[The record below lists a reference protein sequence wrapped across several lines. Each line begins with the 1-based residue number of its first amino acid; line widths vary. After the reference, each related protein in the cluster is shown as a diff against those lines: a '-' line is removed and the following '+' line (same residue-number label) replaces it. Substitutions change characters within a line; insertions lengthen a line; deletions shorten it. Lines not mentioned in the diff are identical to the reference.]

1 MNEVGTEILKRYG
14 ATAVLCAA
22 AAGCAIWGLAHFVAA
37 PGSEVSVLWGLV
49 TYTKKADLVDPSHWG
64 VKPPSEGQGTAQSTA
79 AQSAE
84 SSLSLAEVERT
95 LDKWMREA
103 GFRVGQPPTKDDV
116 YFLFSV
122 ENANKRN
129 VLVMIAKSQESLIR
143 MEVPG
148 VFKKHDAE
156 LLEKLTQEERAEV
169 ERRIMASLIPID
181 VDFEIQWSPPKITLR
196 KLMFVEEMTR
206 DRFISDMARLD
217 GGVMLTAS
225 ILKSYLEQ
233 RTKKP

>member
-1 MNEVGTEILKRYG
+1 MNDLGAEVLKRYG
-14 ATAVLCAA
+14 ATAVLCAFA
-22 AAGCAIWGLAHFVAA
+22 VGCAIWGLAHFVAA

-49 TYTKKADLVDPSHWG
+49 TYTKKANLEAQNQRTSQGAGAPQS
-64 VKPPSEGQGTAQSTA
+64 SESP
-79 AQSAE
+79 
-84 SSLSLAEVERT
+84 LSPAEVEHT

-156 LLEKLTQEERAEV
+156 LIEKLTHEERAEV
-169 ERRIMASLIPID
+169 ERRVMASLVPLD

-196 KLMFVEEMTR
+196 KVMFVEEMTR

-217 GGVMLTAS
+217 GGVMLTAG
-225 ILKSYLEQ
+225 ILKSYLEN
-233 RTKKP
+233 RPKKIS